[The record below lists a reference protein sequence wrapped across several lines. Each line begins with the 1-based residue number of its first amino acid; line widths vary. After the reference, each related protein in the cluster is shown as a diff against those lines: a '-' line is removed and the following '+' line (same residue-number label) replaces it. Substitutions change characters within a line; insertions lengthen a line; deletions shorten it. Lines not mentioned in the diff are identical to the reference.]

1 MFIRKIGIDLGTANT
16 LVCLPKKGVVINEP
30 TVVAVSIDDNRV
42 VAVGAQ
48 AKEMIGRAPESIIVY
63 QPMRDGVI
71 ADFRITQTLL
81 RYFIEKVI
89 GRVRFF
95 RPEVLVAVPAGIT
108 STERR
113 AVVEATLAAGAKNAY
128 VAKEP
133 VLSAI
138 GAGVP
143 INSAAGNLVID
154 IGGGTSEIAVISLG
168 GVVAWASVRIGGNK
182 IDQAITD
189 YIRKRHNLI
198 IGEQVAEKVKIAIGT
213 ALTQKKEKIME
224 IRGRDLLSGLP
235 RTITVRNNE
244 IPDAI
249 SDELR
254 EILQGIKKVL
264 QETPPELA
272 ADIIDRG
279 MVVSGG
285 GSLLRNFD
293 KLITQA
299 TDVPCFR
306 ADDPLLCVAKG
317 TGIVLEHLDLYKRSL
332 MSNKR

>member
-42 VAVGAQ
+42 VAVGTQ

-81 RYFIEKVI
+81 RYFMEKVI

-213 ALTQKKEKIME
+213 ALAQKKEKIME

-279 MVVSGG
+279 MVLSGG

-317 TGIVLEHLDLYKRSL
+317 TGIVLEHLELYKRSL